1 MKGVEPDIV
10 LPDVLNYSTDIGETN
25 LENALPWDSIRG
37 VDFNKLNLVQPY
49 LADVR
54 QRSEA
59 RTATNEDFNFIRQ
72 DIDEFKKMQAE
83 KTATLNEAQALK
95 EREARQT
102 FLNAHE
108 QERASRKPLDE
119 TIYGLTVE
127 NADDPGLPPPGN
139 QCGRGQFAR
148 IRESPGS
155 RRHEANFYGD
165 WQ

>member
-1 MKGVEPDIV
+1 M
-10 LPDVLNYSTDIGETN
+10 
-25 LENALPWDSIRG
+25 
-37 VDFNKLNLVQPY
+37 
-49 LADVR
+49 R
-54 QRSEA
+54 QRLDD

-127 NADDPGLPPPGN
+127 NADDPGLPPQETNAVAGSLPESGKAPVPGATKQISTVIGSDAIEFQHAEAARLQETEHILEDYISLLSKNGSLIAN
-139 QCGRGQFAR
+139 Q
-148 IRESPGS
+148 
-155 RRHEANFYGD
+155 
-165 WQ
+165 